1 MVGMDMLDSIISKES
16 AKGRSYCT
24 ISLLSGL
31 SKEAPKRFAGFG
43 AGPLRDVALRAGR
56 INHLLS
62 RIDQP
67 FDCGYY

>member
-1 MVGMDMLDSIISKES
+1 MLDSIIGKES

-24 ISLLSGL
+24 ISLLSAL
-31 SKEAPKRFAGFG
+31 FKEALKKFAGFG
-43 AGPLRDVALRAGR
+43 AGSIRDVALRAGR

-67 FDCGYY
+67 FDRGCY